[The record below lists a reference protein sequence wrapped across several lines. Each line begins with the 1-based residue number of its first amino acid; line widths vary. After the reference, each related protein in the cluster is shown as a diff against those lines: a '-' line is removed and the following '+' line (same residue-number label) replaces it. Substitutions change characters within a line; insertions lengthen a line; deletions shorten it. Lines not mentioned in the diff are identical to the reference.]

1 MFEIKDRILADTDK
15 KHQTDDIEEL
25 EGGKPLLD
33 ENDENFNDSVD
44 IDSVQSQLMEYI
56 NINEFEGSASDNK
69 EETPTINTIQ
79 QNEQPIDDTSSENQL
94 SSEDSME
101 INEIISMN
109 DDITPEMIEQAEK
122 NLKSFQ
128 ENTNLTEIHEEN
140 NETHS
145 SIVLDY
151 LSTKNRPKSVEGYK
165 KYIVYID
172 PDNENYMNSLT
183 LQERKDIINSILH
196 GENLRAKRLKEAQK
210 KKEFVI
216 QTIIVALCIIIGFP
230 LLYKLTNFCLTATIN
245 SYKEAQT
252 NFEKLYK
259 ETGKIKVK
267 KDFGM

>member
-1 MFEIKDRILADTDK
+1 MADTDK

-44 IDSVQSQLMEYI
+44 IDAIQSQLMEYI
-56 NINEFEGSASDNK
+56 NINEFEGAASDNQG
-69 EETPTINTIQ
+69 ETATINTIQ
-79 QNEQPIDDTSSENQL
+79 QNEQHIEEVPNENQI

-109 DDITPEMIEQAEK
+109 DDITPEMIEQAEN

-128 ENTNLTEIHEEN
+128 EGANSV
-140 NETHS
+140 ETHDEDNQSNS

-172 PDNENYMNSLT
+172 PDNEDYMNSLT

-196 GENLRAKRLKEAQK
+196 GENLKEKRLKEAQK
-210 KKEFVI
+210 KKEFMI
-216 QTIIVALCIIIGFP
+216 QVIIVAFCIIIGFP

-267 KDFGM
+267 KDFGMR